1 MAFFRRT
8 AEEPDRGN
16 SKSKGPE
23 AGRARLQVW
32 PQCSQGRSGGRRWGG
47 YSKYGESHGGLW
59 LGKEGSRLTF
69 RTSVQLAGWL
79 AGNYTLALLG
89 PKGQKRVPA
98 FKPWH
103 SLSSS
108 GNSLAPES
116 PRGTSFWSSL
126 QCLPIPERPSLT
138 TRSIKARPVPRAPCP
153 LPMLLFL
160 FL

>member
-79 AGNYTLALLG
+79 AGWLAITHWPCFAPKAKNEFLPLSLGTHFPPLEILL
-89 PKGQKRVPA
+89 PLR
-98 FKPWH
+98 
-103 SLSSS
+103 
-108 GNSLAPES
+108 APEGPPSGLASNVS
-116 PRGTSFWSSL
+116 PYQRGH
-126 QCLPIPERPSLT
+126 R
-138 TRSIKARPVPRAPCP
+138 
-153 LPMLLFL
+153 
-160 FL
+160 